1 MTKTGKG
8 YDKIISVFFRKAYV
22 GLKSISCITI
32 LPGLVVSSVASGSED
47 PGFESN
53 AILKKNRNKK
63 TFLYYNGENLS
74 VIISLRCKLGCK
86 LSHVFS

>member
-47 PGFESN
+47 PGFESH
-53 AILKKNRNKK
+53 AILKKNIEIKK
-63 TFLYYNGENLS
+63 HFYITMGKIY
-74 VIISLRCKLGCK
+74 R
-86 LSHVFS
+86 

>member
-8 YDKIISVFFRKAYV
+8 YDKIISVFFRKVYV

-47 PGFESN
+47 PGFESH
-53 AILKKNRNKK
+53 AIPKKKIEIKNIFILQWGKSIGNHFIKM
-63 TFLYYNGENLS
+63 
-74 VIISLRCKLGCK
+74 
-86 LSHVFS
+86 

>member
-22 GLKSISCITI
+22 GSKSIFCITI

-47 PGFESN
+47 PGFESH
-53 AILKKNRNKK
+53 AILKKKKKKKKKK
-63 TFLYYNGENLS
+63 TFLYYNGK
-74 VIISLRCKLGCK
+74 IYR
-86 LSHVFS
+86 

>member
-1 MTKTGKG
+1 MTKTRKG
-8 YDKIISVFFRKAYV
+8 YDKIISLFFRKAYV

-32 LPGLVVSSVASGSED
+32 LPGLVVSSVASQSGD
-47 PGFESN
+47 PGFESH
-53 AILKKNRNKK
+53 AILLKKKK

-74 VIISLRCKLGCK
+74 VIISFRCKLGCK

>member
-8 YDKIISVFFRKAYV
+8 YDKIISVFFRKVYV

-47 PGFESN
+47 PGFESH
-53 AILKKNRNKK
+53 AIPKKKIEIKK
-63 TFLYYNGENLS
+63 HFYITMGKIYRKSF
-74 VIISLRCKLGCK
+74 
-86 LSHVFS
+86 H

>member
-22 GLKSISCITI
+22 GLKSISCMII

-47 PGFESN
+47 PGFESH
-53 AILKKNRNKK
+53 AILKKK
-63 TFLYYNGENLS
+63 TFLYYNGENIS